1 MKLLKK
7 VLVLMVV
14 VLSMAVTSFAASR
27 SEMDV
32 SERNALD
39 VFFSNFSEA
48 FIKPFTY
55 NGVSNNELIK
65 FGVMHIRLNR
75 RDLLINYDNTYWSV
89 PAEEVDNAA
98 YKYFGKHIL
107 VQSSHEYPL
116 VGNEYLLIKASGE
129 GVRFMQIKS
138 LTDNGDGS
146 YTALLN
152 EYVGDSDDMHAEQ
165 KEPNVSFLGGW
176 KAVIVKAKD
185 KPGRYN
191 LKEYLKL

>member
-1 MKLLKK
+1 MRLCKK
-7 VLVLMVV
+7 VLVLIMV
-14 VLSMAVTSFAASR
+14 VLSLAVTSFAASR
-27 SEMDV
+27 SEMNI

-48 FIKPFTY
+48 FMRPFTY
-55 NGVSNNELIK
+55 NAVSNSELIK
-65 FGVMHIRLNR
+65 FGVMHVRINR
-75 RDLLINYDNTYWSV
+75 RELLRNYDNTYWAI
-89 PAEEVDNAA
+89 PAQEVDNAA
-98 YKYFGKHIL
+98 YKYFGKHI
-107 VQSSHEYPL
+107 VAQSSHEYPL

-129 GVRFMQIKS
+129 GVRFMQITS

-152 EYVGDSDDMHAEQ
+152 EYVGESDNMHAVQ

-176 KAVIVKAKD
+176 KAVIVKAQD
-185 KPGRYN
+185 NPERYN